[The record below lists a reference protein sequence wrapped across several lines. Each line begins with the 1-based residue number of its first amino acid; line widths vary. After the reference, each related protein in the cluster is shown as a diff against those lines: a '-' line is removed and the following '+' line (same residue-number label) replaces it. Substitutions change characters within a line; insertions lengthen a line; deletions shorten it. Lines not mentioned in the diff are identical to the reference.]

1 MTGAS
6 NGNSSKADISD
17 TATDLTS
24 MTNADAKTLADY
36 YDKWAQS
43 YDADLPKMGYDAPKR
58 AAEIMREQGVALDA
72 PILDAGCGTG
82 LTGLELAKAGYTDI
96 TGIDLSLES
105 LQTAEDKE
113 VYRHLKKRDMNKT
126 LAFGDNGF
134 AAVQCIGTLTYVRET
149 RQLFSE
155 FCRVVKPGGI
165 VCFTQRTD
173 LYDDAFIKAIQA
185 TTRAKKWE
193 LISHSDPM
201 PYLPNHEDF
210 GDRKHI
216 FYDVFRVK

>member
-24 MTNADAKTLADY
+24 MTNADAETLADY

-58 AAEIMREQGVALDA
+58 AAEIMREQGIAFDA

>member
-24 MTNADAKTLADY
+24 MTNADAETLADY

-105 LQTAEDKE
+105 LQTAEDKD

>member
-6 NGNSSKADISD
+6 NGNSSKADISA

-24 MTNADAKTLADY
+24 MTNADANTLADY

-58 AAEIMREQGVALDA
+58 AAEIMREQGVAFDA

-185 TTRAKKWE
+185 TTRAKKWD